1 MKEKKKREIEE
12 KKNREKKK
20 ERRKKQLAMGYWGF
34 YSPITMFFSLAMIFV
49 TFAIHLYSFMQGYKQ
64 GQVTKS
70 SWTGGRADMRVL
82 ILSTQA
88 SWTDGPSAGRTD
100 G

>member
-1 MKEKKKREIEE
+1 
-12 KKNREKKK
+12 
-20 ERRKKQLAMGYWGF
+20 MGYWGF
-34 YSPITMFFSLAMIFV
+34 YSPIVILFSLAIVFV
-49 TFAIHLYSFMQGYKQ
+49 TFAIHLHSFMQ

-100 G
+100 GKTNQLTDQWTDKASQSPKAKESRE